1 MSKRTSMYKRNGNKW
16 TINETLK
23 LQREFE
29 LLELSINKIS
39 ILHKRSPYAIAIRLV
54 DEGFA
59 SQENTDVSQY
69 LSFSNSDNISDT
81 ISDIGCDSEM
91 SYSINTSSNS
101 DVVSEID
108 TLKSQVSDLN
118 SKIDSILSMLRR
130 SNGGSIIGMY

>member
-1 MSKRTSMYKRNGNKW
+1 MYKRNGNKW